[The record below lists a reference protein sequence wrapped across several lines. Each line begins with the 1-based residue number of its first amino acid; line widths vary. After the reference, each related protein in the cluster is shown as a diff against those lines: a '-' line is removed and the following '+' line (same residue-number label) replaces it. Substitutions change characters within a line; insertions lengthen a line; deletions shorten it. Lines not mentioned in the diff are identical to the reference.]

1 MLSLYNYTGNIIH
14 LSVKD
19 VFLQK
24 LYALTELN
32 DNYWMDTRRCYQNR
46 RKNSNQIFK
55 LFAGLNNEDPSFLW
69 KDMITRITEEK
80 SLYSSIGSTHLKKL
94 KLSIDEWLRLMSSD
108 SVFADEL
115 MIFALSRTYQH
126 HTVIFT
132 HNMCWTT
139 IGTDE
144 PIKGHRLLEIC
155 QVHLIYIG
163 IHMLVELKR

>member
-1 MLSLYNYTGNIIH
+1 
-14 LSVKD
+14 
-19 VFLQK
+19 
-24 LYALTELN
+24 
-32 DNYWMDTRRCYQNR
+32 
-46 RKNSNQIFK
+46 
-55 LFAGLNNEDPSFLW
+55 
-69 KDMITRITEEK
+69 MITQITEEK

-94 KLSIDEWLRLMSSD
+94 KLSIDEWFMLMSSD

-115 MIFALSRTYQH
+115 MIFALSCMYQC

-155 QVHLIYIG
+155 QVHLIYIRV
-163 IHMLVELKR
+163 HMFTELKR